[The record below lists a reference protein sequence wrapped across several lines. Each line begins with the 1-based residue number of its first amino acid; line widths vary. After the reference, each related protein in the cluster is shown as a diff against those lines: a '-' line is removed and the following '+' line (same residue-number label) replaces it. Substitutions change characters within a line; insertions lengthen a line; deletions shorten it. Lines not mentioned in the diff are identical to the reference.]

1 VRDLLLRRVPA
12 RATVSAGVLLQRI
25 QGVALQR
32 HRRGHAEFGSAG
44 GHTFALAYDE
54 ARRRGHRAHLWA
66 FDSFRGLPAP
76 RGTADEHPE
85 WEEGALSTALDEF
98 REQCAKNGIS
108 RNDYTA
114 VPGFYEETLTA
125 MSPTD
130 EPTDIA
136 LAYIDCDLYTST
148 KAAQDFLRPRLKHGM
163 IVAFD
168 DYFCWSPSQISGERR
183 ALLEVDGEAGQW
195 GWTPYI
201 QFGWSGA
208 SFVIEEAAQGADDE
222 AGAHKP
228 LGYKLL
234 TAAAALYVVLPFDVI
249 PDFVPVVGHFD
260 DAIVVALVLRAVK
273 QNWLA
278 AFLRLTGLRRA
289 SPEPQAA

>member
-1 VRDLLLRRVPA
+1 VYLRERLYRQEFFFNA
-12 RATVSAGVLLQRI
+12 FK
-25 QGVALQR
+25 ALR
-32 HRRGHAEFGSAG
+32 FNGIDGDTPSSEAPGAIRSRSHMTRRGDAGTVRTSGHSTRSGDCPLHGGQPTSIRSGKKGRSRPPSTSSA
-44 GHTFALAYDE
+44 
-54 ARRRGHRAHLWA
+54 
-66 FDSFRGLPAP
+66 
-76 RGTADEHPE
+76 
-85 WEEGALSTALDEF
+85 
-98 REQCAKNGIS
+98 EQCAKNGIS